1 MEVLFSYGQGS
12 LQKQLKMMENV
23 PEVLLKF
30 NIVEQPCVQEVIQF
44 FEIPL
49 IDVDNQK
56 SIDMKI

>member
-1 MEVLFSYGQGS
+1 
-12 LQKQLKMMENV
+12 MENV
-23 PEVLLKF
+23 QEVLLKF